1 MEQKLDI
8 LKVRNLVKEK
18 RVRKRIP
25 DECACE
31 VCGSTKEEGKLRRF
45 NDYIVCEKHYD
56 QLNKYGKITDT
67 SKKNIKSLQKNVV
80 FVEI

>member
-45 NDYIVCEKHYD
+45 NDYIVCE
-56 QLNKYGKITDT
+56 NTMT
-67 SKKNIKSLQKNVV
+67 N
-80 FVEI
+80 